1 MSNNNNNNN
10 TIYYFLIGN
19 LKAKKEI
26 GTFIDNSD
34 STNDIN
40 DFNDIVN
47 KSKEILHLNNLL
59 SISNK
64 KNKIEL
70 KNHNLYYTIT
80 NNDTF
85 YLAAVRKNSLYCKQE
100 NLIFELMED
109 IEHQGIKKL
118 VDRNGDLTNVGRQNL
133 KFSIEKYH
141 ESNKKRLLDNVKK
154 QKKNNFFFK
163 SNENNNN
170 NIISENNTNLSI
182 LSDDSQGNKIS
193 IVNNSINELTN
204 EMKVNVQ
211 NMINNV
217 TEMNVLENK
226 SDKIKNLSNEF
237 KNNSNILKRRIRFN
251 NIKLK
256 FLFIIIIIII
266 LIIVFIYLIK

>member
-1 MSNNNNNNN
+1 MSNNNNINN

-26 GTFIDNSD
+26 GTFVDNSD

-70 KNHNLYYTIT
+70 ANHNLYYTIT

-100 NLIFELMED
+100 NLVFELMED

-154 QKKNNFFFK
+154 HKKFFSK
-163 SNENNNN
+163 HNENNENNN
-170 NIISENNTNLSI
+170 NLSI
-182 LSDDSQGNKIS
+182 LSDDSQTNKIS

-204 EMKVNVQ
+204 DMKINVQ

-217 TEMNVLENK
+217 TEINELDNK
-226 SDKIKNLSNEF
+226 SEKIKNLSHTF
-237 KNNSNILKRRIRFN
+237 KNKSNNLQRRFRFN
-251 NIKLK
+251 NIKFKL
-256 FLFIIIIIII
+256 LFIVIIIIL

>member
-1 MSNNNNNNN
+1 MSNNNNINN

-47 KSKEILHLNNLL
+47 KSKEILHSNNLL

-70 KNHNLYYTIT
+70 NNHNLYYTIT

-154 QKKNNFFFK
+154 HKKNNFFSK
-163 SNENNNN
+163 SNENNAIN
-170 NIISENNTNLSI
+170 ENNTNLSI

-237 KNNSNILKRRIRFN
+237 KNNSNNLKRRIRFN
-251 NIKLK
+251 NIKFK
-256 FLFIIIIIII
+256 FLFIVIIIII